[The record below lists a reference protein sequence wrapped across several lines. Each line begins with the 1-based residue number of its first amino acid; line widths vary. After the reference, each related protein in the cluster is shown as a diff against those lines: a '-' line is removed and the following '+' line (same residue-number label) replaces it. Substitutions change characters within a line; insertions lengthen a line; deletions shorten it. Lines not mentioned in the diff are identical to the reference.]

1 MQRKRRLPKTKED
14 GGAPMKVCEEK
25 LHDAMELV
33 TNEDMEALEQEMK
46 NVEPHTF
53 STEFEQ
59 KMEALLQSEMPKAKK
74 KSRVI
79 PRFAAA
85 AAAVV
90 IVAGGIGVAS
100 GTQLYASETKIPILQ
115 WMEDFFVTEHDTESS
130 KGEKSKEVLFSQEQ
144 VGYLPEGFELVEE
157 VVRTSKVSYTY
168 ENVEKDHIILEVWSN
183 KTSSGIDSNEIA
195 QDIFINQAGLE
206 YRLVYK
212 EDAGEYILSWLD
224 YLDQAYILTGS
235 FADEDELINVM
246 NGISY

>member
-157 VVRTSKVSYTY
+157 VVRTSRVSYKY
-168 ENVEKDHIILEVWSN
+168 ENDSEKYIILEVYLDKDSL
-183 KTSSGIDSNEIA
+183 GIDNSEVA
-195 QDIFINQAGLE
+195 QDVSINQAGLE
-206 YRLVYK
+206 YRYGYK
-212 EDAGEYILSWLD
+212 EERQEHIFTWIDMNGQEYYLS
-224 YLDQAYILTGS
+224 GS
-235 FADEDELINVM
+235 VSETEMIQVM

>member
-90 IVAGGIGVAS
+90 IVAGGIGIAS
-100 GTQLYASETKIPILQ
+100 GRQLYASETKIPILQ

-168 ENVEKDHIILEVWSN
+168 ENVEKDHIILEVW
-183 KTSSGIDSNEIA
+183 KDKESSGRDSEEIS
-195 QDIFINQAGLE
+195 QDVSVNAAGLE
-206 YRLVYK
+206 YRYVYK
-212 EDAGEYILSWLD
+212 TEAQEHIFAWIDVKGQEYYLS
-224 YLDQAYILTGS
+224 GS
-235 FADEDELINVM
+235 VSEEEMHQVM